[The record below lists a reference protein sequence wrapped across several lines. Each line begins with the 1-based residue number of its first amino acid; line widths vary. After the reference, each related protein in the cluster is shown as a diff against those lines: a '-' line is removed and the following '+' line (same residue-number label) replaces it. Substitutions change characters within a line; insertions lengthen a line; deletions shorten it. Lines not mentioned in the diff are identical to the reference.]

1 MTAIAGWISTEFYKG
16 RHPEAFLFSSLT
28 GLRVCDL
35 EEETYQFYCSPRFC
49 HDRQFFESAL
59 QLPLAISNDPFIPNG
74 VGWPISQH
82 NNTDNFFVIDKSV
95 TLHNALVF
103 QVVS

>member
-1 MTAIAGWISTEFYKG
+1 VTLKKRHISY
-16 RHPEAFLFSSLT
+16 
-28 GLRVCDL
+28 
-35 EEETYQFYCSPRFC
+35 FYCSPRFC

-74 VGWPISQH
+74 VGWPMSQH
-82 NNTDNFFVIDKSV
+82 NNTDNLFVIDKSV

-103 QVVS
+103 QVGPRSVFSNGKCSFSHMACKSMLCINVNV